1 MGLVDVELRQGP
13 FSVVAEGDPKELDR
27 LVLTVKD
34 NTLRIKDKTV
44 IKVGIATTLPG
55 KPNVKLVVHLPRL
68 DEFEQAGYGNAG
80 IGRFEGSD
88 GDLVFI
94 QRGSGTM
101 HIEALQQVKDLRL
114 ELLGSGDLVCKEA
127 VVSGKADLTLAG
139 SGALKING
147 RTELVDVVLLGSGS
161 LDAAGFEA
169 RTANVYLAGSAD
181 AVVNPTEELD
191 MDVKGSGKVKQVGR
205 RLT

>member
-1 MGLVDVELRQGP
+1 MSLVDVELRQGP

-27 LVLTVKD
+27 LALTVKD

-68 DEFEQAGYGNAG
+68 DEFEQAGYGNAC

-101 HIEALQQVKDLRL
+101 HIEALQLVKDLRL

-205 RLT
+205 R